1 MLVIDDVVTAGT
13 AMRETMELVAREG
26 GEVVGFVVALDRK
39 ERRPS
44 AEEKGQGFIDE
55 ESRSSALGQIR
66 KEFGVQ
72 SASIVTLDDLINV
85 LKTKGEKKDRE
96 RLEEY
101 RRKYLASD

>member
-1 MLVIDDVVTAGT
+1 MVIDDVVTAGT

-26 GEVVGFVVALDRK
+26 GQVVGFVVALDRK

-44 AEEKGQGFIDE
+44 TGEKEQGFTDE

-85 LKTKGEKKDRE
+85 LKTKGEKNDRE